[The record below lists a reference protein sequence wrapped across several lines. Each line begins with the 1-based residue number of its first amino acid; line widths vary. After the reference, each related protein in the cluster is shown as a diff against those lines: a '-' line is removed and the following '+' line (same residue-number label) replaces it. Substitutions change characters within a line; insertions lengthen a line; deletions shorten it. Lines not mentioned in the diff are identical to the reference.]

1 VSRKVARR
9 AKTRKGRRIG
19 RAERR
24 ERQGRTQTLIDT
36 AIGDLVRTAIEGA
49 LAEEVTA
56 LLGRGRRE
64 RRALS
69 DETEVAACCNR
80 CGTQRRSRF
89 YRAGTYRRS
98 LLTFET
104 WTELR
109 VPRVSCVCGGMVDV
123 EFVHLV
129 PYGRRWFDIEERA
142 RELAALC
149 VSLRDTVQV
158 LAWRNG
164 QPLAL
169 TTANQVVNET
179 ARLHQAWA
187 AAPFERVPAV
197 VLLDGLWLKVLEPTG
212 ATFVDRAGR
221 ERQRQRKRTW
231 PILVAYG
238 VDPVSGERW
247 LLDWERGEAED
258 AASWQRFLERLEGR
272 GLVAERGLELIVHD
286 GGSGLAAAL
295 TTVYFGPDV
304 DLQRCVFH
312 KLRNV
317 RQAVRGDETMGRKER
332 RQRRKAVLADAR
344 AIYQHD
350 TAAACWQA
358 LAAFREK
365 WAAAE
370 PEAVATLER
379 DFTQTL
385 TYLRVRDRALA
396 RGRLYR
402 LECLRT
408 TSPLERVNRHFRR
421 KARQVVIFH
430 AAAGVTAALELVIA
444 HRHLTPATADTWT
457 QQLEG
462 TLAAA

>member
-1 VSRKVARR
+1 MRKVARR
-9 AKTRKGRRIG
+9 AKARKRRQVE
-19 RAERR
+19 RVARR
-24 ERQGRTQTLIDT
+24 EQQGRTQAVIDA
-36 AIGDLVRTAIEGA
+36 AIGEVVRTVIEEA

-56 LLGRGRRE
+56 LLGRGPRE
-64 RRALS
+64 RRRRDDA
-69 DETEVAACCNR
+69 TEVAARCNR
-80 CGTQRRSRF
+80 CGTQRRNRF
-89 YRAGTYRRS
+89 YRAGTYRRT

-123 EFVHLV
+123 EFAHLV
-129 PYGRRWFDIEERA
+129 PYGRRWFDLEERA

-149 VSLRDTVQV
+149 VSLRDAVQV

-169 TTANQVVNET
+169 TTVNQVVNET
-179 ARLHQAWA
+179 ARLHAAWA

-212 ATFVDRAGR
+212 VTYQDRRG
-221 ERQRQRKRTW
+221 RQRQRRKKRTW

-258 AASWQRFLERLEGR
+258 AASWQQFLERLERR

-295 TTVYFGPDV
+295 TTVYFGPGV
-304 DLQRCVFH
+304 ELQRCVFH
-312 KLRNV
+312 KLRNTW
-317 RQAVRGDETMGRKER
+317 QAVRGDETMSRTER
-332 RQRRKAVLADAR
+332 QQRRKEVIADAR

-350 TAAACWQA
+350 TAAACRQA
-358 LAAFREK
+358 LGDFRAK

-379 DFTQTL
+379 DFAQTL
-385 TYLRVRDRALA
+385 TYLRIRDRARA
-396 RGRLYR
+396 RGLSYR

-430 AAAGVTAALELVIA
+430 AEAGVTAALELVIV
-444 HRHLTPATADTWT
+444 HRHLIPSAADTWT
-457 QQLEG
+457 EQLEEA
-462 TLAAA
+462 LAAA

>member
-1 VSRKVARR
+1 MRRKVPRR
-9 AKTRKGRRIG
+9 AKTRKRRQVG

-24 ERQGRTQTLIDT
+24 EQQGRTQAAIDRVI
-36 AIGDLVRTAIEGA
+36 AGVVRTALEAA
-49 LAEEVTA
+49 LGEEVTA
-56 LLGRGRRE
+56 LLGRGPRE
-64 RRALS
+64 RRRRDDA
-69 DETEVAACCNR
+69 TEVAARCNR

-89 YRAGTYRRS
+89 YRAGTYRRT

-169 TTANQVVNET
+169 TTVNQVVNET

-187 AAPFERVPAV
+187 AAPLERVPAV

-212 ATFVDRAGR
+212 GTYQDRAGR
-221 ERQRQRKRTW
+221 QRQRRRKRTW

-247 LLDWERGEAED
+247 LLDWERGDAED
-258 AASWQRFLERLEGR
+258 EASWQRFLERLEGR
-272 GLVAERGLELIVHD
+272 GLVAERGREVIVHD

-295 TTVYFGPDV
+295 TTVYLGPGV
-304 DLQRCVFH
+304 EFQRCVFH

-317 RQAVRGDETMGRKER
+317 WQAVRGDEAMGRQER
-332 RQRRKAVLADAR
+332 RQRRQAVLTAAR
-344 AIYQHD
+344 AIYQYD
-350 TAAACWQA
+350 TVAACRQA
-358 LAAFREK
+358 LAAFRAA
-365 WAAAE
+365 WADTE
-370 PEAVATLER
+370 PEAVMTLER
-379 DFTQTL
+379 DFAQTL
-385 TYLRVRDRALA
+385 TYLRVRARALA
-396 RGRLYR
+396 RGQVYR
-402 LECLRT
+402 RECLRT
-408 TSPLERVNRHFRR
+408 TSPLERVQRHFRR
-421 KARQVVIFH
+421 QARQVVIFH
-430 AAAGVTAALELVIA
+430 AAAGVIAALELVIA
-444 HRHLTPATADTWT
+444 HRHLTPAAADTWT
-457 QQLEG
+457 EHLELA
-462 TLAAA
+462 LAAA

>member
-1 VSRKVARR
+1 MSRKVARR
-9 AKTRKGRRIG
+9 AKTRKRRQLK

-24 ERQGRTQTLIDT
+24 EWQGRTQAAIDA
-36 AIGDLVRTAIEGA
+36 AIAGVVRTAIAGA

-56 LLGRGRRE
+56 LLGRDQRE
-64 RRALS
+64 RRHLD
-69 DETEVAACCNR
+69 DETEVAARCNR

-89 YRAGTYRRS
+89 YRAGTYPRS

-104 WTELR
+104 WMELR

-123 EFVHLV
+123 EFAQLV
-129 PYGRRWFDIEERA
+129 PYGRRWFDVEERA

-149 VSLRDTVQV
+149 VSLRDAVAV

-164 QPLAL
+164 QPLAR
-169 TTANQVVNET
+169 TTLNGIVNET

-187 AAPFERVPAV
+187 AGPLERVPAV

-212 ATFVDRAGR
+212 VTYHDRAGR
-221 ERQRQRKRTW
+221 ERQRRRKRTW

-247 LLDWERGEAED
+247 LLDWERGKAED
-258 AASWQRFLERLEGR
+258 EASWQHFLERLEGR

-304 DLQRCVFH
+304 EFQRCVFH

-317 RQAVRGDETMGRKER
+317 WQAVHGDEAMSRKER
-332 RQRRKAVLADAR
+332 RQRRQAVLADAR
-344 AIYQHD
+344 ALYQHD
-350 TAAACWQA
+350 TAAACRQA
-358 LAAFREK
+358 LATFRDV
-365 WAAAE
+365 WADSE

-379 DFTQTL
+379 DFAQTL
-385 TYLRVRDRALA
+385 TYLRIRDRALA
-396 RGRLYR
+396 RGRVYR

-430 AAAGVTAALELVIA
+430 AEEGVTAALELVIA
-444 HRHLTPATADTWT
+444 HRHLTSSLASPWT
-457 QQLEG
+457 EQLELA
-462 TLAAA
+462 LAAA